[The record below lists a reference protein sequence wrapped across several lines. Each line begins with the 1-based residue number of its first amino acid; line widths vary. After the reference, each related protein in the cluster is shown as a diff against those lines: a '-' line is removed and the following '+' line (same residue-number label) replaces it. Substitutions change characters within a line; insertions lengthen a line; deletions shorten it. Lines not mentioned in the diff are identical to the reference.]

1 MARHAADREDL
12 YAELA
17 TALPKWELQRPGEA
31 GTVVTGFRPGGI
43 WSIYFGP
50 DQVYHFDAQF
60 RLRRAFLHEHLYRS
74 AGTTLTQL
82 TRERTAT
89 ESLLLTRDL
98 SPTELAQFLE
108 KLQCTISGFQ
118 QALASRN
125 VQIIRC
131 EPPDAPLDALH
142 AACLQVLTAANPL
155 APPLK

>member
-17 TALPKWELQRPGEA
+17 TALPKWELQLSGWA
-31 GTVVTGFRPGGI
+31 AAVVTGFRPGGI

-60 RLRRAFLHEHLYRS
+60 RLRRAFLHEHLFRS

-82 TRERTAT
+82 TRERTET

-98 SPTELAQFLE
+98 SPTELAEFLE
-108 KLQCTISGFQ
+108 RLQHTISSFR
-118 QALASRN
+118 QALASVN

-142 AACLQVLTAANPL
+142 AACLQVLSA
-155 APPLK
+155 APPLSPPLK